1 MNYANDYAY
10 SKETQKKFLTTPKK
24 LKRSYWPLQKNS
36 KEVIAHS
43 KETQKKLLAT
53 PKKVIAHS
61 KKTQKKSLL
70 TPKKLKRDHA
80 YSFLQRNYSNY

>member
-1 MNYANDYAY
+1 M
-10 SKETQKKFLTTPKK
+10 TMPTPKK
-24 LKRSYWPLQKNS
+24 LKRSYSPLQKNS

-70 TPKKLKRDHA
+70 TPKKLKRYLA
-80 YSFLQRNYSNY
+80 YSFLQRNFSNY